1 MSDIRIAIKTLNEPD
16 RLVAEALIEFY
27 ETMRELE
34 QDRYR
39 TGKQA
44 TKIVMTLNDIK
55 QIFECI
61 A

>member
-1 MSDIRIAIKTLNEPD
+1 MLDIKFAIKTLNEPD
-16 RLVAEALIEFY
+16 RLVVEALIDFY
-27 ETMRELE
+27 ETMKSLE

-39 TGKQA
+39 SGKQA